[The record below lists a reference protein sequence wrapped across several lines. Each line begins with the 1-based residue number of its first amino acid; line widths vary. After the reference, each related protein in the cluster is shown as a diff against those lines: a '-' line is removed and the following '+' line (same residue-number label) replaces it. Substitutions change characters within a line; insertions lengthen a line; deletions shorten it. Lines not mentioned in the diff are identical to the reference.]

1 VADGPREGS
10 DGWGASSAEF
20 VSVTAGID
28 GRLPIVAWF
37 TTTMLGVAVFAW
49 VLRRPQREH
58 DSPLAAALSVVAAG
72 QVRFSRDFL
81 ESPTTP
87 SDPSGT
93 DEGPDSALAVAEPA
107 ALSGNRPSGWQTR
120 PPLLFTLPADRGV
133 VRRLITHRLVRL
145 SDAPDDLRSG
155 EIMRLDRGDEAEILG
170 QEGNFLWVR
179 TPTGEV
185 GWIPTI
191 SIIG

>member
-1 VADGPREGS
+1 MV
-10 DGWGASSAEF
+10 SS
-20 VSVTAGID
+20 GID
-28 GRLPIVAWF
+28 GRLPVAAWF
-37 TTTMLGVAVFAW
+37 TTTILGLAVFAW
-49 VLRRPQREH
+49 VFRRPQREH

-72 QVRFSRDFL
+72 QVRFGRDVV

-87 SDPSGT
+87 SDESGT
-93 DEGPDSALAVAEPA
+93 GDEPDTALAVAEPT

-120 PPLLFTLPADRGV
+120 PPLLFALPADRGV

-155 EIMRLDRGDEAEILG
+155 EIMRLDRGDEVEILG
-170 QEGNFLWVR
+170 QDGNFLRVR